1 MRPRA
6 WLLAF
11 VLAGCA
17 DDECPT
23 IGCEDTSQ
31 ISFPV
36 GLVIQPYDLVVV
48 AEVGMFTARCL
59 QPSAPEADANPPEL
73 RCDRSGFELTGGEFA
88 RMRELQIT
96 VTDVESGEVL
106 AAGNVDAGVVDEL
119 APNGPDC
126 PGLCFVRNG
135 ELRAQGDD

>member
-23 IGCEDTSQ
+23 LDCENTSQ

-36 GLVIQPYDLVVV
+36 GLVTQPYDLVVV

-73 RCDRSGFELTGGEFA
+73 RCDRNGFVLTGGEFA
-88 RMRELQIT
+88 QMRELQIT
-96 VTDVESGEVL
+96 VTDAESAEVL
-106 AAGNVDAGVVDEL
+106 AADEVDASVVEEIT
-119 APNGPDC
+119 PNGPDC
-126 PGLCFVRNG
+126 PGICFVRNG
-135 ELRAQGDD
+135 ELRAPDDD